1 MPRFLTYEE
10 VVAIHQ
16 RMISL
21 YGGSAGL
28 RDKGMLE
35 SAVGM
40 PTQMFFGAYA
50 HEDLPAMAG
59 AYLFHLAM
67 NHPFVD
73 GNKRVAAGAA
83 VVFLGLNGLRL
94 EMQNPEYA
102 DLVLAVASG
111 QMGKDDL
118 ILKLRAAVRPV
129 A

>member
-21 YGGSAGL
+21 YGGSLGL
-28 RDKGMLE
+28 RDKAMLE
-35 SAVGM
+35 SAVAM
-40 PTQMFFGAYA
+40 PTQTVFGQFV

-73 GNKRVAAGAA
+73 GNKQVAAGAA
-83 VVFLGLNGLRL
+83 VVFLGLNSLRL

-102 DLVLAVASG
+102 DLVLAVAAG
-111 QMGKDDL
+111 KMGKDDL
-118 ILKLRAAVRPV
+118 ISRLRAAVKAV
-129 A
+129 